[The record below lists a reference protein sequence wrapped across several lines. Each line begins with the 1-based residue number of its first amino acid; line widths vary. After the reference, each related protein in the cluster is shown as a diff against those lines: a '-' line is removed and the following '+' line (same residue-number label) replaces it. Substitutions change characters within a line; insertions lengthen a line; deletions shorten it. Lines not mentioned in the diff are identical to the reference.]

1 MTTKDAEVILDSID
15 VVKLDIHLWTSS
27 KKLRKE
33 DLLLASGSKLP
44 PEELAHLGTKKTIDP
59 EKLKGFTRIKKEAER
74 ICLENGTRFI
84 GGFANPKTEIP
95 AITAQLDALAKEF
108 YQEREAFLA
117 VYEQE
122 TQAWM
127 DRHPEFKSAIQRA
140 IEPSA
145 SVAAKLR
152 FDYVIFHVSKSE
164 VSPNENSLE
173 RKALGMS
180 DQLFHE
186 IAMDANELVERS
198 FVGKDSVTARVLN
211 AFRRMRNKLNSL
223 AFLDHRC
230 MPVVDEIDKVL
241 ETMPKAGP
249 FNGSAFNDLFRL
261 ALLLSDE
268 GKIKRH
274 GGGLLIE
281 PSDGEGAGVEE
292 DDMIE
297 IPTSKPDADAQAQT
311 TSQLDG
317 VSPSYDDFE
326 AFFENYPSQ
335 LQVIGDIHENT
346 ETDSSFGQAEMFDED
361 RNQPSA
367 FTENAGVTDDE
378 NLFDSAENPENLK
391 KLSTGIFDFWI

>member
-297 IPTSKPDADAQAQT
+297 IRRCCRARQGA
-311 TSQLDG
+311 
-317 VSPSYDDFE
+317 
-326 AFFENYPSQ
+326 
-335 LQVIGDIHENT
+335 
-346 ETDSSFGQAEMFDED
+346 
-361 RNQPSA
+361 
-367 FTENAGVTDDE
+367 AG
-378 NLFDSAENPENLK
+378 
-391 KLSTGIFDFWI
+391 